1 MATGWLGGIALI
13 TWKYRVILKHGRCA
27 IHEVFYDE
35 HGEPWTC
42 SEDPV
47 CPEGNTVDSLREE
60 LEHYQRALELPLLE
74 YGDLILRR
82 RSDR

>member
-1 MATGWLGGIALI
+1 MALSTSD
-13 TWKYRVILKHGRCA
+13 YRVIRKDGRYA

-35 HGEPWTC
+35 HGEPWAC

-60 LEHYQRALELPLLE
+60 LEHYQRALELPVLE